1 MLILLGVAVGDAAAV
16 VMQMHMRVLGQHP
29 ERLDILGV
37 EVIDPGLV
45 MVDPDDGVV
54 MGHVNAPLRSA

>member
-1 MLILLGVAVGDAAAV
+1 MLVLLRMTVGDAPAV
-16 VMQMHMRVLGQHP
+16 MVQMHMRVLGQHP
-29 ERLDILGV
+29 QRLDILGV

-54 MGHVNAPLRSA
+54 MGHVNAPLRSS